1 MDPNVI
7 WATGLAIAT
16 DFGLKIVGALVVWFV
31 GRWAIGLVVRLISK
45 AMNRQHFDPTIVG
58 YLKTSITVLLDI
70 ILIMAVLGIFGIQ
83 TTSFA
88 ALLAAGAVA
97 VGVAWSGL
105 LANFAAGVFL
115 VLLKPFKVGDFV
127 TVGGITGT
135 ISEIGLFGTTIQTP
149 DNIWT
154 LIGNNKALSDTIQN
168 FSANA
173 YRRVE
178 LVAQLD
184 HTADHNAAIHMLR
197 ERLVKIPNVLKS
209 PAPDVEI
216 LQFTAYGP
224 LLAVR
229 PYTNNATYWQVYFDT
244 NRLIRDS
251 FGEAGLPQPVQ
262 HVAMH
267 SVKAFENASG
277 AL

>member
-1 MDPNVI
+1 MDPKVI
-7 WATGLAIAT
+7 WATGLAVAT
-16 DFGLKIVGALVVWFV
+16 DFGLKILGAAVVWFV
-31 GRWAIGLVVRLISK
+31 GRWAIGMVVRLIS
-45 AMNRQHFDPTIVG
+45 AALNRQHFDATIVS
-58 YLKTSITVLLDI
+58 YLKTSISVLLDI
-70 ILIMAVLGIFGIQ
+70 ILIMAILGIFGIQ

-97 VGVAWSGL
+97 IGVAWSGL

-135 ISEIGLFGTTIQTP
+135 ISEVGLFGTTIQTP

-168 FSANA
+168 FSTNS

-184 HTADHNAAIHMLR
+184 HSADHNAAIKMLR
-197 ERLVKIPNVLKS
+197 ERLAKIPNVLKS
-209 PAPDVEI
+209 PGPDVEI
-216 LQFTAYGP
+216 LQFTPFGP

-267 SVKAFENASG
+267 SVKAFEKAAG
-277 AL
+277 TL